1 LPEAKHTSLFYR
13 CIIDKEKSFAAPM
26 SAAHQ
31 DQKCKASVGASN
43 FD

>member
-1 LPEAKHTSLFYR
+1 LPEEKHTSLFCR
-13 CIIDKEKSFAAPM
+13 CISDKEKHFAAPM

-31 DQKCKASVGASN
+31 DQKCKASVGTSN